1 MDTHTGKGS
10 VFAAKEV
17 ETQGKG
23 SVLAA
28 KLVDICKAKAVP

>member
-1 MDTHTGKGS
+1 MTARKDG
-10 VFAAKEV
+10 VLAAKAV

-28 KLVDICKAKAVP
+28 KAVEA